1 MARYRRHSY
10 RNGRDP
16 SRRLLAAMVVRTVR
30 DLSSP
35 SPRLRDLA
43 IEFFDDEGIA
53 WAGAFGIPEQKV
65 RQKLAEVING

>member
-16 SRRLLAAMVVRTVR
+16 ARRLLAAMLVRTVR

-35 SPRLRDLA
+35 SPRLREMA
-43 IEFFDDEGIA
+43 VAFFDEEGIA
-53 WAGAFGIPEQKV
+53 WAGAFGIPERKV